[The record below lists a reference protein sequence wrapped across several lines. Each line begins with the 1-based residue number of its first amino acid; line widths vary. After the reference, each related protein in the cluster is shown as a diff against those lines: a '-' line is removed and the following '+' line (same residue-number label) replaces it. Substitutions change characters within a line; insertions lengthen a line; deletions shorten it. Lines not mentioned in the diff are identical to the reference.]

1 MDRAR
6 IIVRLAN
13 SADRNFIFST
23 WLKGQRFNSFYY
35 SEIPQD
41 LYFREYAKVIERIL
55 AGHEIEVR
63 VACDESKP
71 EWIAG
76 FAVLDCADEAIHWIY
91 VRGGEY
97 RGNGIARLLLANR
110 RIRTA
115 RSTSRIGRAI
125 MAKHGIVFN
134 PFGGSHES

>member
-1 MDRAR
+1 MDK
-6 IIVRLAN
+6 IQIVIRDA
-13 SADRNFIFST
+13 APMDRNFIFST

-41 LYFREYAKVIERIL
+41 LYFREYSKIIDRIL
-55 AGHEIEVR
+55 GLPDVEVR
-63 VACDESKP
+63 VAFDEANP
-71 EWIAG
+71 GWIVG
-76 FAVLDCADEAIHWIY
+76 FAVTQGDAIHWIY

-97 RGNGIARLLLANR
+97 RLKGIARFLVKDRPLKS
-110 RIRTA
+110 A

-134 PFGGSHES
+134 PFGETK